1 MRTLTKLQTKDYLEL
16 YGFFVPEEIKDE
28 FGTRSLSSK
37 AIQNLYKQH
46 YRLSSYDALK
56 DMLEK
61 SHCIADKKV
70 DESEHL
76 GWVYENIAK
85 EREARRKKVWQRLKL
100 VEQIY
105 RWALPYA
112 KAHIIYLQ
120 INSLL
125 MVR

>member
-16 YGFFVPEEIKDE
+16 YGFFVPEEIKEE

-37 AIQNLYKQH
+37 AIQNLYKEYYQ
-46 YRLSSYDALK
+46 LSSYDALK
-56 DMLEK
+56 DMLDK
-61 SHCIADKKV
+61 SHCIADKKIN
-70 DESEHL
+70 ESEHL

-105 RWALPYA
+105 E
-112 KAHIIYLQ
+112 
-120 INSLL
+120 
-125 MVR
+125 